1 MKIISIEEVGV
12 FKDEKSYYNYEGYII
27 KTEDETIKLG
37 ISNMQSCCENFGY
50 YMSEDNINEFIGAEL
65 INIELCDTA
74 LNVSKLDDCY
84 EGDNMFVNIITD
96 KGTLQFVA
104 YNQHNGYYGHD
115 AVVISKNLNYNTY
128 L

>member
-1 MKIISIEEVGV
+1 MKIISIEEVEV